1 MNQLENTMHDSNRH
15 IDAFNNI
22 RAEEILRE
30 DDCFFAIYDSYPV
43 ADGHLLIISK
53 RRIQHF
59 LELNAQEYSAVGGWI
74 AWGEA
79 FLREHLPK
87 CPDAFTIGIN
97 DGKAAGQTIPRLHL
111 HIIPRY
117 WGDVNDPRGG
127 IRFVIPK
134 KAVYW

>member
-1 MNQLENTMHDSNRH
+1 MHNLHEFIDIFSN
-15 IDAFNNI
+15 IS
-22 RAEEILRE
+22 AEQVLRE

-43 ADGHLLIISK
+43 ADGHLLIISR
-53 RRIQHF
+53 RRIHHF
-59 LELNAQEYSAVGGWI
+59 LELSAQEYSAIGGWI

-79 FLREHLPK
+79 FLRENLPK

-97 DGKAAGQTIPRLHL
+97 DGKAAGQTVPRLHL

-127 IRFVIPK
+127 IRFVIPE